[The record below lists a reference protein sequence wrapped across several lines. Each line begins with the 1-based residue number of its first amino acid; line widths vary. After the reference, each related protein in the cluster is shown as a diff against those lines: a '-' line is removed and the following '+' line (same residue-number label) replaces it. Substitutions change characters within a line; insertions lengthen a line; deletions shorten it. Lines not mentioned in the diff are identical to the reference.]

1 MRRLSFKF
9 IGTALA
15 LAVSL
20 MILVMVGSSLWH
32 LGDRSRDAG
41 RRVALDAIERAVS
54 QCYALEGAYPPDLQY
69 LVDNYGLILD
79 ERHYVY
85 LYEIVA
91 GNIHPIVGVQFP
103 GENE

>member
-1 MRRLSFKF
+1 MRQMSFKV
-9 IGTALA
+9 IGTILVLA
-15 LAVSL
+15 ISL
-20 MILVMVGSSLWH
+20 MVLVMVGNSL
-32 LGDRSRDAG
+32 LQLSDSSRDAG

-79 ERHYVY
+79 EQSFVY

-103 GENE
+103 GESE

>member
-1 MRRLSFKF
+1 MRKLSFKF

-15 LAVSL
+15 IVISL
-20 MILVMVGSSLWH
+20 LLLIVVGNSLWR
-32 LGDRSRDAG
+32 LGNTSRDAG
-41 RRVALDAIERAVS
+41 RRVALDAIRRAVT

-79 ERHYVY
+79 EQHYVY

-91 GNIHPIVGVQFP
+91 GNIQPIVGVQFP